1 MRAKSPETAAA
12 IANAWAKA
20 YVQQVNSVYGQV
32 PDDMLGSVEAQL
44 VQAQDTY
51 AKAQAD
57 LEGYLATSKL
67 DSLTRQSDVLSQTV
81 TTLQASKVAALNS
94 YLDGL
99 VKSYDTIVQT
109 YLAAQT
115 DNQVL
120 AFSKEQ
126 EGQRARVAA
135 YLDAYNAAQVDTFA
149 GQSDRNRA
157 QLRTYYDQWLRTNSL
172 LTAARTLAAQIQLAI
187 SNTHCRQ
194 RTCLAGA
201 QPADGQQ
208 CSLLTPAA

>member
-1 MRAKSPETAAA
+1 M
-12 IANAWAKA
+12 
-20 YVQQVNSVYGQV
+20 
-32 PDDMLGSVEAQL
+32 
-44 VQAQDTY
+44 
-51 AKAQAD
+51 
-57 LEGYLATSKL
+57 
-67 DSLTRQSDVLSQTV
+67 

-109 YLAAQT
+109 YLTAQT

-149 GQSDRNRA
+149 GQTDRNRS

-172 LTAARTLAAQIQLAI
+172 LTAARTLRGQLAD
-187 SNTHCRQ
+187 SDTASLPAVHWPCRCS
-194 RTCLAGA
+194 TCRWSTVPPSHRSSQA
-201 QPADGQQ
+201 
-208 CSLLTPAA
+208 